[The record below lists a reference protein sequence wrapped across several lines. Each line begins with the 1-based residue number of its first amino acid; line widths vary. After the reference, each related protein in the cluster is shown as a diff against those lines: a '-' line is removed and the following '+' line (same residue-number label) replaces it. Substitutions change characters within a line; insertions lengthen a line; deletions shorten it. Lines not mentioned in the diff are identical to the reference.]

1 LIELKLNQIK
11 KGYIMTFTIPTVAD
25 IVAKY
30 SDFEVVAIDDRE
42 ELMKLTKAE
51 LVEKLLETRKTAR
64 TDTVQELARAILQ
77 DEELVAANYEDI
89 ASAIKTLKPGSNTSS
104 KSIASYVSK
113 KREEWNLPLRIRVSK
128 R

>member
-1 LIELKLNQIK
+1 
-11 KGYIMTFTIPTVAD
+11 MTFTIPTVSD

-30 SDFEVVAIDDRE
+30 SNFEVVVVDDRE

-51 LVEKLLETRKTAR
+51 LVEKLLETRKSTR

-89 ASAIKTLKPGSNTSS
+89 ASAIKQLKPGSNTSS